1 MNWLNYHHLYYFW
14 VIAREGSIKQACD
27 VLTLSQPAL
36 SVQLRTLEDSIGEPL
51 FERVSRGLVLT
62 EVGETTFRYAD
73 EIFRLGHELTNT
85 LKGRESNH
93 PVRLVV
99 GIAEV
104 VPKMVAY
111 KILKVAFQQFEHI
124 KIVCWEGRL
133 ERLLGELALHT
144 LDIVL
149 TDAPVPPTVS
159 IEAHSH
165 VLGETG
171 VTLFGTDL
179 LARQY
184 RRKFPQSLDGARFL
198 LPTSNSTLRR
208 GIDEWFRK
216 QNIHPLIVGE
226 FEDGATMKAF
236 AQEGHGI
243 FPGSTVVEKEI
254 IRQYQVRTIGRVS
267 GLKERF
273 YGVTVDRRIKH
284 PAVLAIS
291 QSAKEFVFK

>member
-1 MNWLNYHHLYYFW
+1 MDWLNYHHLYYFW
-14 VIAREGSIKQACD
+14 VIAREGSIKHACD
-27 VLTLSQPAL
+27 VLMLSQPAL
-36 SVQLRTLEDSIGEPL
+36 SVQLRTLEDAIGEPL

-62 EVGETTFRYAD
+62 EVGKTTYRYAD

-85 LKGRESNH
+85 LKGREPGH

-111 KILKVAFQQFEHI
+111 KLLKAVFQQFEHI
-124 KIVCWEGRL
+124 KIICWEGRL

-171 VTLFGTDL
+171 VSLFGIDS

-198 LPTSNSTLRR
+198 LPTNNATLRR

-216 QNIHPLIVGE
+216 HDIHPIIVGE

-243 FPGSTVVEKEI
+243 FPGSTVVAKEI
-254 IRQYQVRTIGRVS
+254 ARQYQVRTIGHVT

-291 QSAKEFVFK
+291 QSAKELVFK